1 MLLNVLEQAKKLLKS
16 GVIKV
21 DTTKQTKQFKRAKID
36 RGSTSKV
43 GILYTPTVLYCYITI
58 LIYSITVPVSPYLMY
73 VSLSLYIMCYN
84 RKGWID
90 KHL

>member
-43 GILYTPTVLYCYITI
+43 GILYTPTVLYYLYYYTHI
-58 LIYSITVPVSPYLMY
+58 LHYCTSIT
-73 VSLSLYIMCYN
+73 LSNVCKPLTIYN
-84 RKGWID
+84 V
-90 KHL
+90 L